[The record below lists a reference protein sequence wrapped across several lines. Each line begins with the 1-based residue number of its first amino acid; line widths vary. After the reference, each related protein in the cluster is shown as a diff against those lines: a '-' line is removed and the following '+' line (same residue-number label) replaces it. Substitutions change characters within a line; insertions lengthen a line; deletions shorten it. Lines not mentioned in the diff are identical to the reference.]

1 MTKEMMEIEYNRAR
15 TLLSS
20 DELEKLEEARNILEE
35 LNDYK
40 DSKKF
45 LDDAKLKINE
55 KLIELD
61 EKKEEDYER
70 AVLLMQQKKSAQ
82 RLDQAIKLFKQLGDY
97 KDSKALLDE
106 CIKKRNDVSVKDK
119 RDLDKLRLMGYLF
132 AGIGVIVI
140 AFIICA
146 VIWTIVS
153 GGE

>member
-61 EKKEEDYER
+61 
-70 AVLLMQQKKSAQ
+70 
-82 RLDQAIKLFKQLGDY
+82 
-97 KDSKALLDE
+97 
-106 CIKKRNDVSVKDK
+106 
-119 RDLDKLRLMGYLF
+119 
-132 AGIGVIVI
+132 
-140 AFIICA
+140 
-146 VIWTIVS
+146 
-153 GGE
+153 

>member
-20 DELEKLEEARNILEE
+20 DELSDLEEARKILEE
-35 LNDYK
+35 LDDYK

-45 LDDAKLKINE
+45 LDDSKLKIN
-55 KLIELD
+55 KKIIEID
-61 EKKEEDYER
+61 ETKEEDYER
-70 AVLLMQQKKSAQ
+70 AILLMKEKKSAQ
-82 RLDQAIKLFKQLGDY
+82 RLDQAIKLFKLLGDY
-97 KDSKALLDE
+97 KDSEALLNE
-106 CIKKRNDVSVKDK
+106 CIQKRQDVSVKDK
-119 RDLDKLRLMGYLF
+119 RDLDKLRLTGYLF

-140 AFIICA
+140 AIIICA

>member
-70 AVLLMQQKKSAQ
+70 AILLMQQKKSAQ

>member
-1 MTKEMMEIEYNRAR
+1 MTKEMMEIEYSRAR

-70 AVLLMQQKKSAQ
+70 AILLMQQKKSAQ